1 MGQDI
6 TTIMIRLMPLNVEI
20 KKIINNKNKSPLYLK
35 DIVNNIVFVF
45 LSTQFFFF
53 ILGFDSLISCLVYIC
68 EKSEKNLFP
77 KIILLIFEDLIE
89 KKFIDYLSKY
99 KDYPQNK
106 KEEIIKA
113 SFEEKEIEYYTENPV
128 GKEEI
133 KKIVNNIDNQDSNLI
148 FFYEKIF
155 KIGFSILFP
164 LFENKSIQ
172 NKIKTFEQFIQ
183 ILTEEIE
190 KLNYEEKKIVLE
202 SFLQVDELKYTNF
215 FQQMIIYCILLITKS
230 KSNAEEKF
238 NLIRGNN
245 FYKLV
250 EVLQKIK
257 NGENELKSVFNFNTK
272 EMNISHIFNIK
283 DIKIYLFDKKI
294 IEFNNKSLQALNYY
308 EIIKQKEKTNFIS
321 TYICEDFLTK
331 EELSLIRINIKE
343 IKSDKDLFTQ
353 FKKSVTKE
361 IELKNYIY
369 ELNESSLK
377 LYNYIFSEKY
387 FIMVNESYDCT
398 IKDLLIK
405 RNKLSLIE
413 IKNIFRQI
421 NIFLHILI
429 INNIT
434 TIGLRPEYILVK
446 YKDKEK
452 NKYHVKLHFYF
463 LSYELSNLINDD
475 KNNDIIFMAPELIKK
490 EKNNKSELFTIGVI
504 LYFLFMGKYPFG
516 NNSNEFLSKVEKNL
530 NDYFLDEN
538 IDFYFKDLLN
548 KLLMFEP
555 NKRIDWDDYFKHDF
569 FRIKFDVKG
578 KIVYI

>member
-1 MGQDI
+1 MGHDI
-6 TTIMIRLMPLNVEI
+6 STIMIRLMPLNEEI
-20 KKIINNKNKSPLYLK
+20 IKIIENKNNSPLYLK

-45 LSTQFFFF
+45 LSTQFYFF

-77 KIILLIFEDLIE
+77 KIILSIFEDLVD
-89 KKFIDYLSKY
+89 KKFKDYILKY

-113 SFEEKEIEYYTENPV
+113 TFEEKQIKYYTENPI
-128 GKEEI
+128 GKEQIE
-133 KKIVNNIDNQDSNLI
+133 KIVNNINNQDSDLI
-148 FFYEKIF
+148 YFYEKIF

-164 LFENKSIQ
+164 IFRNKSIE
-172 NKIKTFEQFIQ
+172 NKIKTFELFIQ
-183 ILTEEIE
+183 ILTEEVE
-190 KLNYEEKKIVLE
+190 KLNIGEKKIVLE
-202 SFLQVDELKYTNF
+202 SFLQVNGLKYTNF
-215 FQQMIIYCILLITKS
+215 LQQMIIYCIILIIKN
-230 KSNAEEKF
+230 KSNYEEKF
-238 NLIRGNN
+238 NLLRVNN

-250 EVLQKIK
+250 EILQKIK
-257 NGENELKSVFNFNTK
+257 NGENELKSIFNFNTK
-272 EMNISHIFNIK
+272 KLNISDIFKKN
-283 DIKIYLFDKKI
+283 DIKVFLFDKKLF
-294 IEFNNKSLQALNYY
+294 EFKNKSLQSINYY

-321 TYICEDFLTK
+321 AYICEDFLTK
-331 EELSLIRINIKE
+331 EELSLIKINIKE
-343 IKSDKDLFTQ
+343 IKQDKELFKL

-361 IELKNYIY
+361 IELRNYIY
-369 ELNESSLK
+369 EFNESSLK
-377 LYNYIFSEKY
+377 FYNFTFSENY

-398 IKDLLIK
+398 LKDLLFK
-405 RNKLSLIE
+405 RNKLSLLE
-413 IKNIFRQI
+413 IKYIFRQI

-429 INNIT
+429 FNNIT
-434 TIGLRPEYILVK
+434 NIGLRPEYILVK
-446 YKDKEK
+446 YKDK
-452 NKYHVKLHFYF
+452 NKYQIKLHFYF
-463 LSYELSNLINDD
+463 LSYGLSNWINDD
-475 KNNDIIFMAPELIKK
+475 KNNNIIFMAPELIKK
-490 EKNNKSELFTIGVI
+490 ENNNKSELFTIGVI

-516 NNSNEFLSKVEKNL
+516 NNSNEYLSKIEKNL